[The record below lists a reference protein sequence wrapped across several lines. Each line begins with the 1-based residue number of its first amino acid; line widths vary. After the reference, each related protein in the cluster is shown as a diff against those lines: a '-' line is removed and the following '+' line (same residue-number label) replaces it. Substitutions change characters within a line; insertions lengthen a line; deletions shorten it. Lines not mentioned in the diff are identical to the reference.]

1 MIKRIGVLT
10 GGGDC
15 PGLNNAMK
23 WVVKAADDANQETHT
38 GDRWEVVGIRD
49 GWAGLVRYSPRNPVL
64 PGGQDFGPGD
74 YARVLLETDVRT
86 WDRMGGTR
94 LGSSRTNPFAK
105 GKEAWEDVL
114 RNIDEIG
121 LHALVAIGGDDTLSV
136 AWRLWEKGVNMVTI
150 PKTIDRDL
158 RGTDYT
164 LGFETAVNVIVEEID
179 RLRTTAASHSR
190 TFVVETMGRHAG
202 HLALAGGL
210 ATGADVVL
218 IPEVPFEMDR
228 IVEILKEKLREDR
241 YAIVIAAE
249 GASEA
254 GRGLI
259 TRGGG
264 PAQRD
269 QFGHVVLGGIGK
281 TIEDRLALALDVEV
295 RSVVLS
301 HLQRGGKP
309 CAYDRRMGRLFG
321 IGAMALVILGDF
333 GKMVAW
339 RGGRVR
345 AVPIPHADDNVRH
358 VNIDE
363 RYDAEHY
370 CGKLTVLPDN
380 HLKIV

>member
-1 MIKRIGVLT
+1 MIRRIGVLT

-15 PGLNNAMK
+15 PGLNNAVK
-23 WVVKAADDANQETHT
+23 WVVKAANEADQETHR

-49 GWAGLVRYSPRNPVL
+49 GWAGFVRYSPRNPVL
-64 PGGQDFGPGD
+64 PGGKDFGPDD

-114 RNIDEIG
+114 RNIHEMD

-136 AWRLWEKGVNMVTI
+136 AWRLWEKGVNVVTI

-158 RGTDYT
+158 KGTEYT

-210 ATGADVVL
+210 ATGADIVL

-228 IVEILKEKLREDR
+228 IVEILRGKLREDR

-254 GRGLI
+254 GKGLV
-259 TRGGG
+259 TRGK
-264 PAQRD
+264 ARLD
-269 QFGHVVLGGIGK
+269 QFGHVVLGGVGR
-281 TIEDRLALALDVEV
+281 TIEDRLAEALDVEV

-309 CAYDRRMGRLFG
+309 CAFDRRMGRLFG
-321 IGAMALVILGDF
+321 IGAMDLVIAGNF

-339 RGGRVR
+339 KDGRVR

-358 VNIDE
+358 VDVEE
-363 RYDAEHY
+363 RYDVESY
-370 CGKLTVLPDN
+370 RGKITVLPED
-380 HLKIV
+380 HLTTV

>member
-15 PGLNNAMK
+15 PGLNNAIK
-23 WVVKAADDANQETHT
+23 WVVKAAAEANQETYR

-64 PGGQDFGPGD
+64 AGGQGFGPDD

-94 LGSSRTNPFAK
+94 LGSSRTNPFSE

-114 RNIDEIG
+114 RNFSEMD
-121 LHALVAIGGDDTLSV
+121 LHALVGIGGDDTLSV
-136 AWRLWEKGVNMVTI
+136 AWRLWEKGVNVVTI

-158 RGTDYT
+158 KGTEYT

-210 ATGADVVL
+210 ASGAAIVL

-249 GASEA
+249 GASEV
-254 GRGLI
+254 GKGLI
-259 TRGGG
+259 TREGG
-264 PAQRD
+264 PARLD

-281 TIEDRLALALDVEV
+281 IIENRLANALDSEV

-309 CAYDRRMGRLFG
+309 CAFDRRMGRLYG
-321 IGAMALVILGDF
+321 IGATDLVIEGEF

-339 RGGRVR
+339 RDGRIQ

-358 VNIDE
+358 VNVEE
-363 RYDAEHY
+363 RYDTEQY
-370 CGKLTVLPDN
+370 RGKLTVLPEN
-380 HLKIV
+380 HLDIV

>member
-1 MIKRIGVLT
+1 MIRRIGVLT

-15 PGLNNAMK
+15 PGLNNAVK
-23 WVVKAADDANQETHT
+23 WVVKSAAETNQETHR

-49 GWAGLVRYSPRNPVL
+49 GWAGLVKYTSRNPVL
-64 PGGQDFGPGD
+64 PGGQDFGPD
-74 YARVLLETDVRT
+74 DQARVLLPTDVRT

-94 LGSSRTNPFAK
+94 LGSSRTNPFAE

-114 RNIDEIG
+114 RNIEEMD

-136 AWRLWEKGVNMVTI
+136 AWRLWEKGVNVVTI

-158 RGTDYT
+158 KGTEYT

-210 ATGADVVL
+210 ASGADIVL

-228 IVEILKEKLREDR
+228 VVEILKGKLREDR

-249 GASEA
+249 GASE
-254 GRGLI
+254 RGKGLVS
-259 TRGGG
+259 RGK
-264 PAQRD
+264 ARLD
-269 QFGHVVLGGIGK
+269 QFGHVVLGGVGRI
-281 TIEDRLALALDVEV
+281 IEDRLAGALDSEV

-309 CAYDRRMGRLFG
+309 CAFDRRMGRLYG
-321 IGAMALVILGDF
+321 IGAMDLIAAGDF

-339 RGGRVR
+339 RDGRIS
-345 AVPIPHADDNVRH
+345 AVPIPAAEDNVRI
-358 VNIDE
+358 VDVEE
-363 RYDAEHY
+363 RYDTESY
-370 CGKLTVLPDN
+370 RGKLDVLPEN
-380 HLKIV
+380 HLEIV